1 MEETARDARLQSKGA
16 SVQRCVALAAL
27 PRNALPRTVV
37 LLGFTSL
44 ATDIGTEMIF
54 PLLPLFLV
62 GTLGAGAEF
71 LGLVEGLADTVSSL
85 LKLVAGSVSD
95 RLGKRKPLVIFGY
108 GLASAV
114 RPLVAIATAPWHV
127 LAVRVTDR
135 VGKGLRSA
143 PRDALIA
150 DAAEKGGAGRAFGFH
165 QAMDHTGAVVGPLIA
180 TALLALGVSVRNVFW
195 LAVIPG
201 VIATLLVLLVKER
214 ARPATSTSPSTSTS
228 TSTSTSKT
236 PLPARLK
243 SYLAIVLLF
252 SLGNSSDAF
261 LLLRA
266 RELGVATAL
275 IPVLWT
281 VLNLTKVVSAWLGG
295 DLSDRVPRAR
305 LILIGWIVY
314 AATYLVLG
322 VATES
327 WQAWAIFVVYGAY
340 YGLTEPAEKA
350 LVRDIAP
357 AEIRGRAFGY
367 YNLVVGVT
375 ALPAGLLTGWLW
387 KAYGHQVAL
396 GSGAAIAAVSGI
408 LLVVWSAQNSPPAP
422 R

>member
-1 MEETARDARLQSKGA
+1 M
-16 SVQRCVALAAL
+16 
-27 PRNALPRTVV
+27 

-85 LKLVAGSVSD
+85 LKLVAGSLSD
-95 RLGKRKPLVIFGY
+95 RLGKRKPLVVFGY
-108 GLASAV
+108 ALASAA

-135 VGKGLRSA
+135 IGKGLRSA

-165 QAMDHTGAVVGPLIA
+165 QAMDHTGAVVGPLLA

-195 LAVIPG
+195 LAVVPG

-214 ARPATSTSPSTSTS
+214 ASTPSATPTATT
-228 TSTSTSKT
+228 TATATTTKA
-236 PLPARLK
+236 PLPAQLK
-243 SYLAIVLLF
+243 SYLAIVLVF

-266 RELGVATAL
+266 RELGVTTTL

-295 DLSDRVPRAR
+295 DLSDRVPRSR
-305 LILIGWIVY
+305 LILIGWAVY

-327 WQAWAIFVVYGAY
+327 WHAWAIFIVYGAY

-357 AEIRGRAFGY
+357 AEMRGRAFGY

-375 ALPAGLLTGWLW
+375 ALPAGLLTGFLW
-387 KAYGHQVAL
+387 KTYGHQVAL
-396 GSGAAIAAVSGI
+396 GCGAAIAAVSGVL
-408 LLVVWSAQNSPPAP
+408 LLVWNARQSAIRAHGLL
-422 R
+422 RDRGERD